1 MAYQSITLQ
10 EDISINEIV
19 SIHYFEYMNDFQFAG
34 ESHDFWEFLC
44 VDKGEV
50 NIQAGDQLLS
60 LSKGD
65 IIFHEP
71 NEFHNVITNGVCAP
85 NLVVMTFCC
94 NSPCMDFFRNKQ
106 LTITEAERTLI
117 AKIIAE
123 AKHCIASPLNNPYTQ
138 KLELLSN
145 PQFGSQQL
153 IKIYLEELLIHMIR
167 TENLKRPESLPIKS
181 IKQKND
187 TQAYERITT
196 YLEEHIREHLTLES
210 ICRDNLISRS
220 QVQKLFREHD
230 NCGVIDYFSK
240 LKIILAKKLIREH
253 HHNFTQI
260 AEFLGYTSIHYFS
273 RQFKKIT
280 GMTSSE
286 YASSIKIFTE

>member
-85 NLVVMTFCC
+85 NLVVMTFCY

>member
-167 TENLKRPESLPIKS
+167 TENLKRSESLPIKS

>member
-65 IIFHEP
+65 IIFYEP